1 MYSVTAPIM
10 MLAPLWLYGVAL
22 IALRR
27 LRAPAPAAKD
37 LKEQLIAEQGADES
51 DWAALR
57 AAIPGHAEPPPEHAI
72 ELPVQT
78 KPPLPTK
85 LPGEYEVLDT
95 RQFVWIA
102 YVCFVA
108 G

>member
-1 MYSVTAPIM
+1 M
-10 MLAPLWLYGVAL
+10 MLAPLWLYGGAL

-27 LRAPAPAAKD
+27 LRSPAPAAKD
-37 LKEQLIAEQGADES
+37 LKEQLIAAQGSDES

-78 KPPLPTK
+78 KQPLPTK